1 MNKIWANDDDR
12 ATYRFSYDEEDRSFN
27 ASFRVDDAEQWS
39 EVVTHFLDFL
49 SGVYG
54 YDIKKFVD
62 YKGNPNNPPV
72 KMEDDIN
79 ITIFDEDNT

>member
-1 MNKIWANDDDR
+1 MSKIWDDDR
-12 ATYRFSYDEEDRSFN
+12 NCYRFSYDDEDRTIS
-27 ASFRVDDAEQWS
+27 STVYVDDAEQWS

-62 YKGNPNNPPV
+62 YKGNPNNPPSV
-72 KMEDDIN
+72 SVSIEDE
-79 ITIFDEDNT
+79 T